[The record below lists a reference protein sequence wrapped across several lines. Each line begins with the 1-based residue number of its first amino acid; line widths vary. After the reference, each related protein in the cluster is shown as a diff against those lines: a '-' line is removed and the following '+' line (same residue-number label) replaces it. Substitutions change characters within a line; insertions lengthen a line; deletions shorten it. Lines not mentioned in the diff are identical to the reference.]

1 MALRD
6 PSGAPVRDPDVLAR
20 LRELVI
26 PPAWQDVWIAP
37 HRTGTSRPS
46 GSTRPGASSTSTTRG
61 GGGEQDEAKFDHVLE
76 VARGC
81 RRCVNGWGG
90 TWPAGLGRDRVLA
103 TVARLLDMGMFRV
116 GSDQYANGDDPTY
129 GVSTLRPEHARS
141 RGGCVVF
148 EFPAKG
154 GIEQV
159 RRIEDP
165 ELCQVLTNLRRRR
178 RRAERLFGYWDGRD
192 WRDVRSD
199 EVNGYLRDASGGE
212 MTAKD
217 FRTWHATVLAATE
230 LATAGP
236 GPLGDGQTQGGG
248 GVMRE
253 VAELLGNTPTVAR
266 TSYVDPRVVDL
277 FHDGVVALVDRAGA
291 PRGGGAGGAGV
302 AGGSLTGPVDD
313 SGGKRDGAGASGVSG
328 VPPAPPAARAAGASP
343 RPPLA
348 AHQAMA
354 DRVGVSL
361 PAAS

>member
-1 MALRD
+1 MRLRRSD
-6 PSGAPVRDPDVLAR
+6 PGRPGYGRRRRGRGWLFVDPTGAPVRDPDVLAR

-26 PPAWQDVWIAP
+26 PPAWQNVWISPYPNGHIQAIGIDAAGRKQYVYHP
-37 HRTGTSRPS
+37 LWR
-46 GSTRPGASSTSTTRG
+46 
-61 GGGEQDEAKFDHVLE
+61 EKQDEAKFDHMLE
-76 VARGC
+76 VARRLPVLRERVG
-81 RRCVNGWGG
+81 RDLDGR
-90 TWPAGLGRDRVLA
+90 GLGRDRVLA

-116 GSDQYANGDDPTY
+116 GSDQYAAGDDPTY

-148 EFPAKG
+148 VFPAKG

-165 ELCQVLTNLRRRR
+165 ELCQVLVNLRRRR
-178 RRAERLFGYWDGRD
+178 RQADRLFGYWDGRE

-236 GPLGDGQTQGGG
+236 ARSVTARRKAVVA
-248 GVMRE
+248 VMRE

-266 TSYVDPRVVDL
+266 ASYVDPRVVDL
-277 FHDGVVALVDRAGA
+277 YHDGVVASVDPQA
-291 PRGGGAGGAGV
+291 PREEAE
-302 AGGSLTGPVDD
+302 
-313 SGGKRDGAGASGVSG
+313 
-328 VPPAPPAARAAGASP
+328 
-343 RPPLA
+343 
-348 AHQAMA
+348 
-354 DRVGVSL
+354 RVVREL
-361 PAAS
+361 LEEA

>member
-1 MALRD
+1 MRLRRSDPGRPGYGRRRRGRGWLFVD

-37 HRTGTSRPS
+37 HPNGHIQAIGIDAAGRKQYIYHPRW
-46 GSTRPGASSTSTTRG
+46 R
-61 GGGEQDEAKFDHVLE
+61 EKQDEAKFDRVLE
-76 VARGC
+76 VAR
-81 RRCVNGWGG
+81 RL
-90 TWPAGLGRDRVLA
+90 PALRERVGRDLDGPGLGRDRVLA

-116 GSDQYANGDDPTY
+116 GSDQYAAGDDPTY
-129 GVSTLRPEHARS
+129 GVATLRPEHARS
-141 RGGCVVF
+141 RGGCVVLV
-148 EFPAKG
+148 FPAKG

-165 ELCQVLTNLRRRR
+165 ELCQVLSNLRRRR
-178 RRAERLFGYWDGRD
+178 RRAERLFGYWDGRE

-236 GPLGDGQTQGGG
+236 ARSVTARRKAVVA
-248 GVMRE
+248 VMRA

-266 TSYVDPRVVDL
+266 ASYVDPRVVDL
-277 FHDGVVALVDRAGA
+277 YHDGVVASVDPQA
-291 PRGGGAGGAGV
+291 PREEAEQVVLKLLDEA
-302 AGGSLTGPVDD
+302 
-313 SGGKRDGAGASGVSG
+313 
-328 VPPAPPAARAAGASP
+328 
-343 RPPLA
+343 
-348 AHQAMA
+348 
-354 DRVGVSL
+354 
-361 PAAS
+361 

>member
-1 MALRD
+1 MRLRRSD
-6 PSGAPVRDPDVLAR
+6 PGRAGYGRRRAGRGWVFLDPRCEPVRDPDELSR

-26 PPAWQDVWIAP
+26 PPAWQDVWISPYPNGHIQA
-37 HRTGTSRPS
+37 TGVDAAGRKQYLYHPEW
-46 GSTRPGASSTSTTRG
+46 RRKR
-61 GGGEQDEAKFDHVLE
+61 DEAKFDHVLE
-76 VARGC
+76 VAHRLPVLRARIADDLGRRGL
-81 RRCVNGWGG
+81 N
-90 TWPAGLGRDRVLA
+90 RDRVLA

-116 GSDQYANGDDPTY
+116 GNDQYAVGEDATF

-159 RRIEDP
+159 RRIEDE

-178 RRAERLFGYWDGRD
+178 RAEDRLFGYWDGQQ

-199 EVNGYLRDASGGE
+199 EVNEYLRDASGGE

-230 LATAGP
+230 LATVGVQRSA
-236 GPLGDGQTQGGG
+236 TARKKAVA
-248 GVMRE
+248 GVMKE

-277 FHDGVVALVDRAGA
+277 YHDGVVA
-291 PRGGGAGGAGV
+291 
-302 AGGSLTGPVDD
+302 PVQPDTPKPEAERTVLELLED
-313 SGGKRDGAGASGVSG
+313 A
-328 VPPAPPAARAAGASP
+328 
-343 RPPLA
+343 
-348 AHQAMA
+348 
-354 DRVGVSL
+354 
-361 PAAS
+361 

>member
-1 MALRD
+1 MSPVRLRRSD
-6 PSGAPVRDPDVLAR
+6 PGRPGYGRRRRGRGWAFVDPAGDPVRDPEVLAR

-26 PPAWQDVWIAP
+26 PPAWQNVWISP
-37 HRTGTSRPS
+37 HANGHIQAIGIDAAGRKQYVYHPRW
-46 GSTRPGASSTSTTRG
+46 R
-61 GGGEQDEAKFDHVLE
+61 EKQDEAKFDHMLE
-76 VARGC
+76 VARRLPVLRERVG
-81 RRCVNGWGG
+81 RDLDGR
-90 TWPAGLGRDRVLA
+90 GLGRDRVLA

-116 GSDQYANGDDPTY
+116 GSDQYAAGDDPTY

-148 EFPAKG
+148 VFPAKG

-165 ELCQVLTNLRRRR
+165 ELCQVLVNLRRRR
-178 RRAERLFGYWDGRD
+178 RWADRLFGYWDGRE

-230 LATAGP
+230 LATVGP
-236 GPLGDGQTQGGG
+236 ARSVTARRKAVVA
-248 GVMRE
+248 VMRE

-277 FHDGVVALVDRAGA
+277 YHDGVVASVDPQA
-291 PRGGGAGGAGV
+291 PREEAE
-302 AGGSLTGPVDD
+302 
-313 SGGKRDGAGASGVSG
+313 
-328 VPPAPPAARAAGASP
+328 
-343 RPPLA
+343 
-348 AHQAMA
+348 
-354 DRVGVSL
+354 RVVL
-361 PAAS
+361 ELLEKT

>member
-1 MALRD
+1 MRLRRSD
-6 PSGAPVRDPDVLAR
+6 PGRPGYGRRRRGKGWLFVDAKGEAVRDPDELAR

-26 PPAWQDVWIAP
+26 PPAWRDVWISP
-37 HRTGTSRPS
+37 HANGHIQATGIDAAGRKQYLYHPKW
-46 GSTRPGASSTSTTRG
+46 REKR
-61 GGGEQDEAKFDHVLE
+61 DEAKFDHVLQ
-76 VARGC
+76 VAHRL
-81 RRCVNGWGG
+81 
-90 TWPAGLGRDRVLA
+90 PGLRDRVEHDLALRGLRRERILA

-116 GSDQYANGDDPTY
+116 GSDQYATGEDATF

-165 ELCQVLTNLRRRR
+165 ELCRVLTNLRRRR
-178 RRAERLFGYWDGRD
+178 RAEERLFGYWDGQT

-199 EVNGYLRDASGGE
+199 EVNDYLREASGGE

-230 LATAGP
+230 LATVGP
-236 GPLGDGQTQGGG
+236 QGSTTARRRAVAT
-248 GVMRE
+248 VMRS

-277 FHDGVVALVDRAGA
+277 YHDGVLAPVQPDMPREAVEKAVLVLLEEEAG
-291 PRGGGAGGAGV
+291 
-302 AGGSLTGPVDD
+302 
-313 SGGKRDGAGASGVSG
+313 
-328 VPPAPPAARAAGASP
+328 
-343 RPPLA
+343 
-348 AHQAMA
+348 
-354 DRVGVSL
+354 
-361 PAAS
+361 

>member
-1 MALRD
+1 MRLRRSDPGRPGYGRRRRGRGWTFVD
-6 PSGAPVRDPDVLAR
+6 PSGAVVRDPATLAR

-37 HRTGTSRPS
+37 HPNGHIQATGVDAAGRKQYVYHPVW
-46 GSTRPGASSTSTTRG
+46 R
-61 GGGEQDEAKFDHVLE
+61 EKQDAAKFDHMLE
-76 VARGC
+76 VARRLPTLRERVGQDLVG
-81 RRCVNGWGG
+81 R
-90 TWPAGLGRDRVLA
+90 GLGRDRVLA

-116 GSDQYANGDDPTY
+116 GSDQYAAGDDPTF
-129 GVSTLRPEHARS
+129 GVSTLRPEHART

-165 ELCQVLTNLRRRR
+165 QLCEVLVNLRRRR
-178 RRAERLFGYWDGRD
+178 RRAERLFGYWDGLQ

-217 FRTWHATVLAATE
+217 FRTWHATVLAAAE
-230 LATAGP
+230 LAAADP
-236 GPLGDGQTQGGG
+236 ARSVSARRRAVAA
-248 GVMRE
+248 VMRA

-277 FHDGVVALVDRAGA
+277 YHDGVVV
-291 PRGGGAGGAGV
+291 
-302 AGGSLTGPVDD
+302 PVD
-313 SGGKRDGAGASGVSG
+313 SRASREEVERI
-328 VPPAPPAARAAGASP
+328 VLELLEKA
-343 RPPLA
+343 
-348 AHQAMA
+348 
-354 DRVGVSL
+354 
-361 PAAS
+361 